1 MNKLFSCAIS
11 YSEVNN
17 YTIVLESY
25 YLVDNQKITIE
36 SIVKV
41 KLTIEECLKIQ
52 SDFYS
57 K

>member
-11 YSEVNN
+11 YSEINN

-25 YLVDNQKITIE
+25 YLVDNQKISIE
-36 SIVKV
+36 ALVKV
-41 KLTIEECLKIQ
+41 NLTIDECLIVQ
-52 SDFYS
+52 NDFYS